1 VSRRLV
7 WSLYGVIILIWSST
21 WVGIKFGLEGTPPLF
36 GAGLRFVLSGV
47 LLLAIARIR
56 RRPLRTDRVL
66 AAILATLPFALTYG
80 LIYWAEQY
88 VPSGLTAVLFGVMP
102 LYVAVLAAFLL
113 KDEAVGPRLFAG
125 LGVALVGLVVAFGES
140 LDLGTGEYALLGA
153 IAVLVSPIASA
164 IGNVAIRRRGSG
176 LDPVVVNGWAM
187 LAGGLILLAV
197 SLPTEAWSDAV
208 WDATAIGAILYL
220 AIFGT
225 AISFVVLTVLIGE
238 LGALPMS
245 YLPLMLP
252 FGALL
257 FGWTLYD
264 EALTAPSVAGAVL
277 VAAGL
282 VLAQRRARRP
292 VPASADAV
300 VPAPPEPLR
309 AQAAPRARS
318 RG

>member
-1 VSRRLV
+1 MSRSLV
-7 WSLYGVIILIWSST
+7 WSGYGLLILIWSST
-21 WVGIKFGLEGTPPLF
+21 WVGIKFGLEGTPPLL
-36 GAGLRFVLSGV
+36 GAGIRFVLSGV
-47 LLLAIARIR
+47 LLLSIARVQR
-56 RRPLRTDRVL
+56 RSLRTDRVL

-102 LYVAVLAAFLL
+102 LYVACLAAFLL
-113 KDEAVGPRLFAG
+113 KDEPVGPRLFAG
-125 LGVALVGLVVAFGES
+125 LAIAIVGLVVAFGES
-140 LDLGTGEYALLGA
+140 VDLGTGEYALLGA

-164 IGNVAIRRRGSG
+164 IGNVAIRRRGTG
-176 LDPVVVNGWAM
+176 VDPVVLNGWAM
-187 LAGGLILLAV
+187 LAGGLILLTA
-197 SLPTEAWSDAV
+197 SLPTESWGSAV

-238 LGALPMS
+238 LGAIAMS

-264 EALTAPSVAGAVL
+264 EALTAPAVAGAVL
-277 VAAGL
+277 VGAGL

-292 VPASADAV
+292 APASPDAG
-300 VPAPPEPLR
+300 VPVPPEPLPAR
-309 AQAAPRARS
+309 AAPRARS